1 MAASERNNRRAEK
14 AEIARHITT
23 EETVAFM
30 TALVAFL
37 KEAEGAGHHGGDA
50 QPMPADLLSTP
61 VHAADP
67 TPAET
72 TPGEHRSGSDDR
84 HADAVAAPTNE
95 ISTALHA
102 DGASDGVSRA
112 NGNTDVAAMTDNP
125 VGESVS
131 PASHIVTPAA
141 PDHLSGISANSTHTE
156 VATST
161 SIDPASSLQELGSAI
176 TTLVDTSLSAVAHT
190 LDSLTSTV
198 TQLTS
203 TVTQLTSTVTG
214 TIGQLTDGVTG
225 LVGGLLHSVG
235 GDAHDASSPDLF
247 SALVSDIVSTP
258 LAAPHDAAT
267 THAVDIGGLDTAGAV
282 PMAALPPLI
291 LHLGFVG
298 QPTSDGHDLHDG
310 AFSALGVHHF

>member
-1 MAASERNNRRAEK
+1 MAASERNNRRADK
-14 AEIARHITT
+14 AEQARHITT

-50 QPMPADLLSTP
+50 QPVPTDLPSTP
-61 VHAADP
+61 VHAVDP

-72 TPGEHRSGSDDR
+72 TPGEHQPVTDDR
-84 HADAVAAPTNE
+84 HADAVVAPIGAT
-95 ISTALHA
+95 STALHA
-102 DGASDGVSRA
+102 DGANGSVSHADGNA
-112 NGNTDVAAMTDNP
+112 DVAAMTDGP
-125 VGESVS
+125 VSESVS

-141 PDHLSGISANSTHTE
+141 VASDHLSGTSANSTHTD

-161 SIDPASSLQELGSAI
+161 SIDTPSSLHELGSTI
-176 TTLVDTSLSAVAHT
+176 TNLVATSLSAVAHT

-203 TVTQLTSTVTG
+203 TVTG
-214 TIGQLTDGVTG
+214 TIGQLTDSVTG

-247 SALVSDIVSTP
+247 SALITDIVSTP
-258 LAAPHDAAT
+258 LATPHEAAT
-267 THAVDIGGLDTAGAV
+267 THGVDIGGLDTAGAV
-282 PMAALPPLI
+282 PMAALPPLT
-291 LHLGFVG
+291 LHLGFLG
-298 QPTSDGHDLHDG
+298 QPSDGHDLHDG